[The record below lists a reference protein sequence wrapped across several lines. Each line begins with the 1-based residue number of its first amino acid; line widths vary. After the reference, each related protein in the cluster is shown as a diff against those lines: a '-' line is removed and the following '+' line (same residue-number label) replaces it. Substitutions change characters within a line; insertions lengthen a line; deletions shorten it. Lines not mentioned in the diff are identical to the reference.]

1 MTSPTLWATLTQSLF
16 LAALNAF
23 PATAILVPQS
33 TGVPVAINCL
43 ELEPAMAEDLKP
55 GETRAVVRLFVNT
68 ALIVPAPLKGDVV
81 TYNGANYAVMGAP
94 QDING
99 GAVLKLRK
107 T

>member
-1 MTSPTLWATLTQSLF
+1 MTPPTLWATLTQSLF

-23 PATAILVPQS
+23 PVTAILTPQS
-33 TGVPVAINCL
+33 TGVPVAINCI
-43 ELEPAMAEDLKP
+43 EMDPAQPEDIYP
-55 GETRAVVRLFVNT
+55 GSARTVVRLFVNIS
-68 ALIVPAPLKGDVV
+68 LITPTPQHGDAV
-81 TYNGANYAVMGAP
+81 TYNCANYAVMGAP

>member
-1 MTSPTLWATLTQSLF
+1 MATTLWATLTQNLF

-23 PATAILVPQS
+23 PVSAILTPQS
-33 TGVPVAINCL
+33 TGEPVAISCI
-43 ELEPAMAEDLKP
+43 EMDGAMTEDLRP
-55 GETRAVVRLFVNT
+55 GAQRSAVRLFVNI
-68 ALIVPAPLKGDVV
+68 ALITPAPQAGDVV